1 MSVGLLGKL
10 KKKKMAAQAHL
21 AIDGTLGYKTAD
33 VDDNR
38 TTTGEA
44 DGPADGS
51 GGSAWGS
58 LKGSLR
64 QAQGKGP
71 DMGEVAIAAATAAG
85 INLGDMKKQL
95 KEHLADKEKHIG
107 LAKGYELATSTVSV
121 CLDSLSTQIEWSFW
135 NLRWS

>member
-38 TTTGEA
+38 TTTGGA
-44 DGPADGS
+44 DGPADES
-51 GGSAWGS
+51 AGGSAWGS
-58 LKGSLR
+58 LKGNLR

-121 CLDSLSTQIEWSFW
+121 CVDSLSRELKWSF
-135 NLRWS
+135 